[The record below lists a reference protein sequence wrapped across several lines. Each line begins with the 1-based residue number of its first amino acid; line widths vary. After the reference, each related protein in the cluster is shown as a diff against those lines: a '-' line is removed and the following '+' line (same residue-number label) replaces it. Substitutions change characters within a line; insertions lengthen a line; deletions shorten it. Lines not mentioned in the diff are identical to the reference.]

1 MNPVQAKKWENELA
15 PEFTMTQCTLRE
27 QLKIIGGYIHAEPRL
42 GGYDENGVYQEN
54 WIFFDE
60 YGQVAEANIV

>member
-1 MNPVQAKKWENELA
+1 MNPVQARKWENELA

-60 YGQVAEANIV
+60 YGQGTEANIV